1 MDLLSPQTLNIIYLI
16 IAIGIGWTILR
27 LFFKLVKRIFAFGC
41 FTILAIGAVLLIIQF
56 LQGGL

>member
-1 MDLLSPQTLNIIYLI
+1 MDLLSPETLNIIYLI

-27 LFFKLVKRIFAFGC
+27 FIFRLVKRIFAFGC
-41 FTILAIGAVLLIIQF
+41 FTILAIGMVLVLLQF